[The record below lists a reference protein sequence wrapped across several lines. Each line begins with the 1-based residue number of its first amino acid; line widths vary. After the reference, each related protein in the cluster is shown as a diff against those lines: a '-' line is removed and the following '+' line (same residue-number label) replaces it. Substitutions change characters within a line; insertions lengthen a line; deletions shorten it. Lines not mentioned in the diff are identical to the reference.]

1 MEAGERISY
10 YILMEKLG
18 KQVLM
23 KTYKIEN
30 VSKEPVDT
38 DKDIF
43 RKNVKNVNSI
53 FLLGMRC
60 YRDRNKRK
68 RGKSVQVEFR

>member
-1 MEAGERISY
+1 
-10 YILMEKLG
+10 MEKLG

-53 FLLGMRC
+53 FLLRMRC
-60 YRDRNKRK
+60 YSDRNKRK
-68 RGKSVQVEFR
+68 RE

>member
-18 KQVLM
+18 KQLLM

-53 FLLGMRC
+53 FPLEDEML
-60 YRDRNKRK
+60 
-68 RGKSVQVEFR
+68 